1 MAAKHV
7 EEDISQHEIAQ
18 EVCIITMIYDTMY
31 ANASTVL
38 IIAQI
43 AHSNSQ
49 KHQDCA
55 DHLRSPD

>member
-1 MAAKHV
+1 MVAKHV
-7 EEDISQHEIAQ
+7 EEDIGQHEIAK
-18 EVCIITMIYDTMY
+18 EVCIISMIYDPIY

-49 KHQDCA
+49 KHQDYA
-55 DHLRSPD
+55 DHLRFPD